1 MWDMR
6 GFHFIIPESQKREL
20 TQIWY
25 TYRVIFAGLS
35 FNSHVEFFVS
45 NCDTYDRR
53 HVSYWPSQGSSPNLL
68 LSSPVFLDNYNLRL
82 EPSLKQVFKIS
93 LNQPTDLFEFIETQS
108 GSILLEQIKERNR
121 DHPKIRVVSLIFL
134 RWQTCAHNWISSFLT
149 GNHHVR
155 SCQILGIYSKHRLH
169 LMNVRPC

>member
-1 MWDMR
+1 MVYSLFPKFHVR
-6 GFHFIIPESQKREL
+6 HEGFSFYHPRESKEGADTDL
-20 TQIWY
+20 IY
-25 TYRVIFAGLS
+25 TPGNFAGLS

-121 DHPKIRVVSLIFL
+121 DHPKVRVVSLIFL
-134 RWQTCAHNWISSFLT
+134 R
-149 GNHHVR
+149 
-155 SCQILGIYSKHRLH
+155 
-169 LMNVRPC
+169 